1 MPLLVTN
8 EETRRLIPAALAVEV
23 IEEAYRSIGAG
34 EAVTRTRTQTFAPT
48 GRPDTVLE
56 FRTMDGAVPAFGTL
70 AIRILPDVV
79 SWPEVDGKRRRVYTP
94 VRDGKYLAFDMIFD
108 LRTGDLVGVIQDAY
122 LQRLRIAGAH
132 GAAAKWLARRDA
144 RSVGLLG
151 SGFLARGIVE
161 GIAAVRRI
169 DRVRVFSP
177 TREHREKF
185 VEEMGPALRCDVRAV
200 DTPEAAY
207 RGAEIVVTST
217 NSLTPVFS
225 GAWLE
230 PGMHLSSIL
239 TWEVDDRC
247 FSRADLT
254 VLSMRAGGPNEGQNY
269 YPSTLAGKIPQLQ
282 AFQRSIQW
290 DRYPE
295 LGQVVAGLHPGRQAD
310 DEVAF
315 FCNNVGF
322 GAQFAALGGKILEL
336 ARRHGLGRE
345 FSIDDWYE
353 TVR

>member
-1 MPLLVTN
+1 
-8 EETRRLIPAALAVEV
+8 
-23 IEEAYRSIGAG
+23 
-34 EAVTRTRTQTFAPT
+34 
-48 GRPDTVLE
+48 
-56 FRTMDGAVPAFGTL
+56 MDGAVPRFGTL

-94 VRDGKYLAFDMIFD
+94 IRDGRYLAFDMIFD
-108 LRTGDLVGVIQDAY
+108 IRTGDLVGVIQDAY

-132 GAAAKWLARRDA
+132 GVAAKWLAREGA
-144 RSVGLLG
+144 RSIGLLG

-161 GIAAVRRI
+161 GIAAVRQI

-177 TREHREKF
+177 TAQNRRRF
-185 VEEMGPALRCDVRAV
+185 AGEMAPVLGCDVQAV

-207 RGAEIVVTST
+207 RGVDIVVTST
-217 NSLTPVFS
+217 NSLAPVFR
-225 GAWLE
+225 GAWLR

-239 TWEVDDRC
+239 VWETDDEC
-247 FSRADLT
+247 FSRSDLT
-254 VLSMRAGGPNEGQNY
+254 VLSMQAGGANEGFNY

-282 AFQRSIQW
+282 AFQRAIRW

-295 LGQVVAGLHPGRQAD
+295 LGQVVAGSHPGRRTD
-310 DEVAF
+310 DEIVF

-336 ARRHGLGRE
+336 ARQRGAGRE